1 MILDVYLQMHV
12 DTGGTKPHRVVLY
25 EANITHN
32 LMNMADKSGLYKL
45 LWRPEELGIKT
56 GADLIHHLRDG
67 IKRLESAPAYYSQFD
82 SESGWGTYN
91 QFLPFLRV
99 LLVACVQHPKAEYY
113 ACR

>member
-1 MILDVYLQMHV
+1 MSLDVYLQMYV
-12 DTGGTKPHRVVLY
+12 DTGGKEKHRVVLY

-32 LMNMADKSGLYKL
+32 LTGMADACGLYKPV
-45 LWRPEELGIKT
+45 WRPEDIVIKT
-56 GADLIHHLRDG
+56 GADLIQHLRDG

-91 QFLPFLRV
+91 QFLPFLRG